1 MENQIEKE
9 KKRDRSNYPII
20 VAVSASFLLAIVV
33 SIGSLTL
40 LARENTKEIDKMLAY
55 RIYDFVYNSLNEP
68 IVVSKTMSSD
78 DFLVKFLNNEREMD
92 EAEAVE
98 TMQSY
103 LGNLKKDLGYD
114 SVFLVSEKSR
124 RYYTYEGLNKIVD
137 PENDDHDIWY
147 SIFVDSG
154 LPYDLDV
161 DSDEVNNGVWTV
173 FVNARIVDEN
183 GDLLGVCGVGV
194 QMTSLQELINTCEQ
208 EYDVKVNFVDES
220 GLVQIDTEDINIEKA
235 QLDIGLLGE
244 GEKDE
249 YVYQDTDDNEF
260 AVTKYVEYLDWYLVV
275 RSAPTSISSD
285 FVSIII
291 LNAILFLIMLAVLIF
306 MIVVILRRL
315 KRGRDEREALLIAS
329 ERAVAAN
336 EAKSSF
342 LSSMSHEIRTPINA
356 VLGMNEMILRG
367 TEDKKILEYS
377 SNIQTAGRT
386 LLSLINSILD
396 FSKIEEGKM
405 EIVPVVYETVPL
417 INHLVASVSERAKSK
432 GLELLV
438 DIDEMLPRSM
448 IGDDVRISQVIL
460 NILTNAVKYTEEGH
474 VKLIIRAE
482 KSKGKNV
489 DLYVAVEDTGIGIRK
504 EDLPKLFSSFER
516 LDEEKN
522 HHIEGTGL
530 GMSIVTNLLRMMESE
545 IKVKSEYGVGS
556 TFYFTLHQIIEDD
569 TPIGDYKAQKEIDLK
584 QEDETLRAEGARI
597 LVVDDNE
604 MNLKVTANLL
614 GLYGI
619 TPKNVSSGFE
629 ALSCLQKESFHMIL
643 LDHMMPKM
651 DGTETLHRMKEE
663 GLLPKDTKVIVLTA
677 NAISGAREEYLAEG
691 FDDYLSK
698 PVELPELRKILK
710 KWLPEDLL
718 QQDDAK
724 KNEKDEDA
732 GDVILEFMPWDDTEY
747 EQKKEE
753 SEDVTDRLA
762 TLGFDTKAAI
772 TYCGGDE
779 GFYKEMLFDYMEA
792 YADKKNGLEESFK
805 GENWP
810 EFAVQIHALKSTSKT
825 IGAIELSEQA
835 FEMEKAAKEERAE
848 YIKENWL
855 TFAIDY
861 EKTVGLVKEALEGEK
876 DK

>member
-1 MENQIEKE
+1 
-9 KKRDRSNYPII
+9 
-20 VAVSASFLLAIVV
+20 
-33 SIGSLTL
+33 
-40 LARENTKEIDKMLAY
+40 
-55 RIYDFVYNSLNEP
+55 
-68 IVVSKTMSSD
+68 
-78 DFLVKFLNNEREMD
+78 
-92 EAEAVE
+92 
-98 TMQSY
+98 
-103 LGNLKKDLGYD
+103 
-114 SVFLVSEKSR
+114 
-124 RYYTYEGLNKIVD
+124 
-137 PENDDHDIWY
+137 
-147 SIFVDSG
+147 
-154 LPYDLDV
+154 
-161 DSDEVNNGVWTV
+161 
-173 FVNARIVDEN
+173 
-183 GDLLGVCGVGV
+183 
-194 QMTSLQELINTCEQ
+194 
-208 EYDVKVNFVDES
+208 
-220 GLVQIDTEDINIEKA
+220 
-235 QLDIGLLGE
+235 
-244 GEKDE
+244 
-249 YVYQDTDDNEF
+249 
-260 AVTKYVEYLDWYLVV
+260 
-275 RSAPTSISSD
+275 
-285 FVSIII
+285 
-291 LNAILFLIMLAVLIF
+291 
-306 MIVVILRRL
+306 
-315 KRGRDEREALLIAS
+315 
-329 ERAVAAN
+329 
-336 EAKSSF
+336 
-342 LSSMSHEIRTPINA
+342 
-356 VLGMNEMILRG
+356 
-367 TEDKKILEYS
+367 
-377 SNIQTAGRT
+377 
-386 LLSLINSILD
+386 
-396 FSKIEEGKM
+396 M

-482 KSKGKNV
+482 KSKGKNI

-556 TFYFTLHQIIEDD
+556 TFYFTLHQIIDDD
-569 TPIGDYKAQKEIDLK
+569 TPIGDYTAQKEIDLK

-710 KWLPEDLL
+710 KWLPEDLW

-835 FEMEKAAKEERAE
+835 FELEKAAKEERAE
-848 YIKENWL
+848 YIKENWPS
-855 TFAIDY
+855 FAIDY

-876 DK
+876 DN